1 MISLLPVLCQDAL
14 NDCQDY
20 HKDCK
25 HNRHG
30 GRQAHLPVDRA
41 GLINIVHN
49 GVGGVVRPA
58 ARHNHGLH
66 QHAEGADGDGDK
78 HEHAQGLQLRQS
90 DILKSL
96 PGAGVVYLRR
106 LVEGGTDVLQASQEN
121 NHLIPHALPHAH
133 DCDGR
138 KRLFGAV
145 DERLCFYAEGGEDG
159 VNDSLAL
166 TYSDVGIG
174 LAKGSD
180 VALASSDF
188 ILMNS
193 DLIDILDI
201 IEVSKLIRKNIAFN
215 LLWAF
220 IYNTLFIPLAAGAL
234 ALVGVMLTPM
244 YASMLMA
251 LSSVTVCLN
260 SLTLLIKKRNHKEKA
275 TIRKSI

>member
-1 MISLLPVLCQDAL
+1 MDEGSKVGLLPIIAFNANEVIGQFYL
-14 NDCQDY
+14 
-20 HKDCK
+20 KD
-25 HNRHG
+25 
-30 GRQAHLPVDRA
+30 
-41 GLINIVHN
+41 
-49 GVGGVVRPA
+49 
-58 ARHNHGLH
+58 
-66 QHAEGADGDGDK
+66 E
-78 HEHAQGLQLRQS
+78 
-90 DILKSL
+90 LKSNAKEFISKISTKFKEVIL
-96 PGAGVVYLRR
+96 LTGDNDIIANNIANEVGIKKVISNVKP
-106 LVEGGTDVLQASQEN
+106 EGKGDVIKKLKE
-121 NHLIPHALPHAH
+121 
-133 DCDGR
+133 
-138 KRLFGAV
+138 
-145 DERLCFYAEGGEDG
+145 EGKTVLMVGDG

-260 SLTLLIKKRNHKEKA
+260 SLTLLIKKRNHKK
-275 TIRKSI
+275 